1 MNQNIL
7 CVECKNDPMK
17 MKMEEFFWWLELS
30 VHYQ

>member
-17 MKMEEFFWWLELS
+17 MEEFFWWLELS